1 MKTPYSE
8 SPVITTTV
16 RVVAPFALT
25 YGIFVT
31 LHGADSPGGGFQGGV
46 IAASVFVMIAFA
58 FGIGPTRD
66 WVDERVLLALF
77 VSGVVGF
84 AGVTLAAVFLGGSA
98 LELGVFPVAI
108 KWSIEAIEVAIGAI
122 VTGVVTGLF
131 FLLGQERGGEKE

>member
-1 MKTPYSE
+1 MRTPYSE
-8 SPVITTTV
+8 SPVVTTTV

-66 WVDERVLLALF
+66 WVDERVVLALV

-84 AGVTLAAVFLGGSA
+84 AGVTLAAVALGGSA
-98 LELGVFPVAI
+98 LELGVLPVAI

-131 FLLGQERGGEKE
+131 FLLGQDRGGEEG